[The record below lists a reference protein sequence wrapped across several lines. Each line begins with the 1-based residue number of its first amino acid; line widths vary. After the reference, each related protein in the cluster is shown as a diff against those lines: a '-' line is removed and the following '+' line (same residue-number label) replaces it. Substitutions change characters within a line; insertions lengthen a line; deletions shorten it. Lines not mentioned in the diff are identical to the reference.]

1 MELRLNI
8 YKDESFTEIKR
19 TCSVD
24 RLRVPYRVAMY
35 VAQMLD
41 KVEDL
46 TDEKQVMK
54 LIASSGDYLTKVVKA
69 TFGVSETELE
79 CVDIGEMYDV
89 GMELYRYAVERFK
102 SLTGSQDPNTGGPEK
117 N

>member
-1 MELRLNI
+1 MKLRLNV
-8 YKDESFTEIKR
+8 YRDEDFTEIKR
-19 TCSVD
+19 TCEAD

-41 KVEDL
+41 GADDL
-46 TDEKQVMK
+46 TDERQILKM
-54 LIASSGDYLTKVVKA
+54 ITGSGEYLTKIVKA

-89 GMELYRYAVERFK
+89 GMELYRYALEKFQ
-102 SLTGSQDPNTGGPEK
+102 SLKGDPDPNMEAAGK
-117 N
+117 S